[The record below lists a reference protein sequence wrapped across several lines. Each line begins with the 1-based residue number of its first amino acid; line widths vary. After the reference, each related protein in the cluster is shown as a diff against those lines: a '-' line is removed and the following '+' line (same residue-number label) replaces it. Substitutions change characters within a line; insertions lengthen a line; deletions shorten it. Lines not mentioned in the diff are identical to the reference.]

1 MCPTHMPTRTAA
13 KCARLR
19 ALVYG
24 APACVCAA
32 CATIIAARLLCALGD
47 AQVIVNGLIMGLGE
61 IAYLLLLMLLVFYF
75 FAVIGLLFLK
85 ENDPQN
91 FGNMCADMTD
101 RPTRRV
107 ATLHSASR
115 RFTIR
120 R

>member
-1 MCPTHMPTRTAA
+1 MPARTVA

-24 APACVCAA
+24 APAGVCAS
-32 CATIIAARLLCALGD
+32 CAPIIHSCAAYVRNAT

-101 RPTRRV
+101 GPTRRV
-107 ATLHSASR
+107 ATLHSASQ

>member
-1 MCPTHMPTRTAA
+1 VC
-13 KCARLR
+13 RLR
-19 ALVYG
+19 N
-24 APACVCAA
+24 
-32 CATIIAARLLCALGD
+32 TIIAARLLCARN

-101 RPTRRV
+101 GPMCRV